1 MKEIKSRREWNEKKK
16 KKKKKK
22 IFPAIFENKL
32 GQAN

>member
-1 MKEIKSRREWNEKKK
+1 MKEITSRREWNEKKK